1 MFQEVLAGSEAAAVA
16 QTDAVPVNRGR
27 RITDKLLS
35 LFHESCDQGR
45 YDVAKQL
52 LAIVE
57 QILRTPHKGEQETN
71 RRKAMESLVAA
82 YERLWHLRH

>member
-1 MFQEVLAGSEAAAVA
+1 MFQDVPTGNEA
-16 QTDAVPVNRGR
+16 DAVGQTEAVSVNRGR
-27 RITDKLLS
+27 RITDKLLN

-57 QILRTPHKGEQETN
+57 QILTTPDKGKQEPN
-71 RRKAMESLVAA
+71 RRKAVESLVAA